1 MAAPTVTLAEAAR
14 RSPLS
19 VATLRRWL
27 ADGKIPGAERTNE
40 GAWAIPIPDLV
51 EAGAW
56 PSTTPPEADEPPQAD
71 TDTEALAEALAQ
83 RDHARA
89 ELDTERRLREAA
101 ERNAD
106 DLRTALRMLDAG
118 PPSSSPPSPPGRPS
132 WYQRVLDREAAQ
144 RERRTPPPWEH

>member
-1 MAAPTVTLAEAAR
+1 MTAPTVTLAEAAR

-27 ADGKIPGAERTNE
+27 ADGKIPGAERTTE
-40 GAWAIPIPDLV
+40 GASAESITRY

-71 TDTEALAEALAQ
+71 TDALADALAQ

-89 ELDTERRLREAA
+89 ELDTERQRADLLA
-101 ERNAD
+101 ENVA

-118 PPSSSPPSPPGRPS
+118 PPTTSTATPGRPP

-144 RERRTPPPWEH
+144 REHRTPPPWEH

>member
-27 ADGKIPGAERTNE
+27 ADGKIPGAKRTDE

-56 PSTTPPEADEPPQAD
+56 PSTTPPEADEPPQVD
-71 TDTEALAEALAQ
+71 TAALADALA
-83 RDHARA
+83 RA
-89 ELDTERRLREAA
+89 DRLAVDLDTERRLREAA

-106 DLRTALRMLDAG
+106 DLRTALRMLDA
-118 PPSSSPPSPPGRPS
+118 
-132 WYQRVLDREAAQ
+132 
-144 RERRTPPPWEH
+144 